1 MFVDNFFV
9 LDTKT
14 ALAPFGTKAVIYN
27 DLLFLAVLL
36 HLHYYPRSKAE
47 GVFEDG
53 CFGKAYVLVP
63 AVVELFEDLFLLVGE
78 GFLQVLVMPC
88 HVSE

>member
-1 MFVDNFFV
+1 MFVNMFLMFVDKFFV

-36 HLHYYPRSKAE
+36 HLHY
-47 GVFEDG
+47 
-53 CFGKAYVLVP
+53 
-63 AVVELFEDLFLLVGE
+63 
-78 GFLQVLVMPC
+78 
-88 HVSE
+88 

>member
-1 MFVDNFFV
+1 MCFGLTLNIIALKFMFVNMFLMFVDKFFV

-36 HLHYYPRSKAE
+36 HLHY
-47 GVFEDG
+47 
-53 CFGKAYVLVP
+53 
-63 AVVELFEDLFLLVGE
+63 
-78 GFLQVLVMPC
+78 
-88 HVSE
+88 

>member
-1 MFVDNFFV
+1 MFVNTFLMFADNFFV

-36 HLHYYPRSKAE
+36 HLHY
-47 GVFEDG
+47 
-53 CFGKAYVLVP
+53 
-63 AVVELFEDLFLLVGE
+63 
-78 GFLQVLVMPC
+78 
-88 HVSE
+88 

>member
-1 MFVDNFFV
+1 MCFGLTLNIIALKFMFVNMFLMFVDEFFV

-36 HLHYYPRSKAE
+36 HLHY
-47 GVFEDG
+47 
-53 CFGKAYVLVP
+53 
-63 AVVELFEDLFLLVGE
+63 
-78 GFLQVLVMPC
+78 
-88 HVSE
+88 

>member
-1 MFVDNFFV
+1 MYVDKFFV

-36 HLHYYPRSKAE
+36 HLNCQSRSKAE

-53 CFGKAYVLVP
+53 CFGKAYVLIP
-63 AVVELFEDLFLLVGE
+63 AVVELFKDFFLFVGE
-78 GFLQVLVMPC
+78 GLF
-88 HVSE
+88 

>member
-1 MFVDNFFV
+1 MCFGLTLNIIARKFMIVNMFLMFVDKFFV

-36 HLHYYPRSKAE
+36 HLHY
-47 GVFEDG
+47 
-53 CFGKAYVLVP
+53 
-63 AVVELFEDLFLLVGE
+63 
-78 GFLQVLVMPC
+78 
-88 HVSE
+88 